1 MEDRAHLDRDYNAAR
16 RDGTL
21 DSRDPV
27 AIAGDDGKYVD
38 MEIANS
44 KDADVSSRQ
53 HRSSSG
59 GMAGLKKRIGSLRH
73 KGKGSEE

>member
-1 MEDRAHLDRDYNAAR
+1 MEDRERIDSDYAAAK

-21 DSRDPV
+21 DTRDPI

-44 KDADVSSRQ
+44 NDADIQSRPRRGSSIT
-53 HRSSSG
+53 G
-59 GMAGLKKRIGSLRH
+59 TLKKRIGSLRH
-73 KGKGSEE
+73 KGKSHEA